1 MIMATSRGSVRHT
14 LGEDLATLAT
24 SLWRPAGCV
33 TRATPEE
40 KTLVIESVRE
50 RFGVPHVIP
59 FPYAR
64 TCVNAVLEA
73 MRLPPGSEVLLT
85 PITIGPMLEVIL
97 SLGLRPVFVD
107 IELDTFGPDLD
118 DLARKLERRPA
129 AFLLTY
135 LFGYVPCV
143 EKIIE
148 ACRAAGTRV
157 IEDVSH
163 NIGATSAGRWL
174 GTFGDAGVYSA
185 SLLKYVDGYNGA
197 FVVTADAELGDQV
210 RLAAGRLT
218 APDKSRVRGCIRK
231 TLIWNTALSRFWFNL
246 ATYPALTCLKW
257 ISPATFEKLLGPG
270 IALRIDAGALPSYYF
285 EDIASIQCR
294 TIVKH
299 LSRLDRVLA
308 SRRESASMANRAWRK
323 ATSGQGGLPASP
335 TTPGS
340 VNPTFWQFVIP
351 VKNVAAAREALF
363 RKGVETGTTNL
374 LDLAQA
380 SGVELPRTRELKDRR
395 LFVPLHAHL
404 RDGDYDRFFE
414 ILREAG
420 QL

>member
-1 MIMATSRGSVRHT
+1 MATSRGSVRHT
-14 LGEDLATLAT
+14 LGEDLWTFAD
-24 SLWRPAGCV
+24 SLIRPSGRL

-40 KTLVIESVRE
+40 KTLLENSVRD
-50 RFGVPHVIP
+50 RFDVSRVIP

-64 TCVNAVLEA
+64 TCVHAVLEA
-73 MRLPPGSEVLLT
+73 LQLPRGSEVLMT
-85 PITIGPMLEVIL
+85 PISIGPMLEVVL

-107 IELDTFGPDLD
+107 LELETFGPDPE

-129 AFLLTY
+129 VFLLTY
-135 LFGYVPCV
+135 LFGYVPRV
-143 EKIIE
+143 EAIIA

-197 FVVTADAELGDQV
+197 FVVTNNEDLGDKV
-210 RLAAGRLT
+210 RAAATRLT
-218 APDKSRVRGCIRK
+218 TPDQRRVRGCIRK
-231 TLIWNTALSRFWFNL
+231 TLIWNGALSRHLFNF
-246 ATYPALTCLKW
+246 ATYPALAGLKW
-257 ISPATFEKLLGPG
+257 GSPAAFEKLLGPG
-270 IALRIDAGALPSYYF
+270 IALRIDANTLPDYYF
-285 EDIASIQCR
+285 EDIASIQCQ
-294 TIVKH
+294 TIVRH
-299 LSRLDRVLA
+299 LGQLDRVLA
-308 SRRESASMANRAWRK
+308 SRRESARMADRAWREV
-323 ATSGQGGLPASP
+323 TSGQGGLPESHAA
-335 TTPGS
+335 PG
-340 VNPTFWQFVIP
+340 VVAPTFWQFVIP
-351 VKNVAAAREALF
+351 VRNVAAARDALF

-380 SGVELPRTRELKDRR
+380 SGVELPRTRELKERR

-404 RDGDYDRFFE
+404 RDRDYRRFFD
-414 ILREAG
+414 ILRAAD